1 MNISGINR
9 QLLEDLLY
17 LGMNSSDEEGRPVE
31 FAGFLMEKDGI
42 IDEIYLLPGTRSGD
56 SFANVFMEMMPLDT
70 HMAGSAHSHP
80 NGVLRPSAADLNFF
94 PKSGNVHIIVGPPYD
109 IDGLKSWRCF
119 SSDGTPRDIEV
130 IE

>member
-1 MNISGINR
+1 MKISGINR

-17 LGMNSSDEEGRPVE
+17 LGMNSSDEEGNPVE

-56 SFANVFMEMMPLDT
+56 SFANVFMEMIPLDT

-80 NGVLRPSAADLNFF
+80 NGLLRPSTADLTFF

-109 IDGLKSWRCF
+109 IGELKSWRCF
-119 SSDGTPRDIEV
+119 RSDGSPRELEV
-130 IE
+130 IG